1 MGNTKS
7 YGNHRAMKVEIDKSS
22 GFCFGVVN
30 AIKIA
35 EDSLREGKTL
45 FSLGDIVHNSEEIHR
60 LETLGL
66 KTITP
71 EEYFKLAD
79 CTVLIR
85 AHGEPPTTYEY
96 ASKNNITLIDA
107 TCPVVLALQKKVKK
121 AYNEL
126 KNVNGQVII
135 FGKKGHAE
143 VDGLNGQTTNE
154 AVTVQD
160 ESDRG
165 KIDFSR
171 PATLFSQ
178 TTRSIAD
185 FIKIGEEIHSR
196 MEGEAHLKIND
207 TICRQVANRVPKL
220 QNFVTHYGLILF
232 VSGKKS
238 SNGKFL
244 YEVCKQKNPNTF
256 FISNTEDL
264 NPEWFKGVT
273 TVGIC
278 GATST
283 PQWLM
288 EKVADWIKER
298 FE

>member
-1 MGNTKS
+1 MI
-7 YGNHRAMKVEIDKSS
+7 VEIDKNS

-35 EDSLREGKTL
+35 EDSLSDERKL
-45 FSLGDIVHNSEEIHR
+45 FCLGDIVHNGEEISR
-60 LETLGL
+60 LEKLGL
-66 KTITP
+66 ITISRN
-71 EEYFKLAD
+71 EYFKLEN

-85 AHGEPPTTYEY
+85 AHGEPPATYEY
-96 ASKNNITLIDA
+96 ASKNNIRLIDA
-107 TCPVVLALQKKVKK
+107 TCPVVLKLQKRVRK
-121 AYNEL
+121 AYDEL
-126 KNVNGQVII
+126 KNEEGQIVIL
-135 FGKKGHAE
+135 GKKGHAE
-143 VDGLNGQTTNE
+143 VDGLNGQANGE
-154 AVTVQD
+154 AIIIQD
-160 ESDRG
+160 KTDID

-178 TTRSIAD
+178 TTRSID
-185 FIKIGEEIHSR
+185 EFNLVSEEIKSR
-196 MEGEAHLKIND
+196 IENEAKLKIND

-220 QNFVTHYGLILF
+220 QSFATRFDLILF

-238 SNGKFL
+238 SNGKYLF
-244 YEVCKQKNPNTF
+244 EVCKQKNPNTNF
-256 FISNTEDL
+256 VSNTDDL
-264 NPEWFKGVT
+264 NPAWFEGIS

-288 EKVADWIKER
+288 EQVADWIKER

>member
-1 MGNTKS
+1 
-7 YGNHRAMKVEIDKSS
+7 MKVEIDKNS

-35 EDSLREGKTL
+35 EGSLKEGKTL
-45 FSLGDIVHNSEEIHR
+45 FSLGDIVHNGEEIDR
-60 LETLGL
+60 LKKLGL
-66 KTITP
+66 KTITH
-71 EEYFKLAD
+71 EEYFNLSD

-85 AHGEPPTTYEY
+85 AHGEPPATYEY
-96 ASKNNITLIDA
+96 AAKNNINLIDA
-107 TCPVVLALQKKVKK
+107 TCPVVLTLQKRVKK
-121 AYNEL
+121 AYDEL
-126 KNVNGQVII
+126 RNVNGQVII

-143 VDGLNGQTTNE
+143 VDGLNGQTNNE
-154 AVTVQD
+154 AVIVQD
-160 ESDRG
+160 ESDLA
-165 KIDFSR
+165 KIDFTR

-178 TTRSIAD
+178 TTRSIDD
-185 FIKIGEEIHSR
+185 FIKIGEEINSR
-196 MEGEAHLKIND
+196 MASETHLKIND

-220 QNFVTHYGLILF
+220 RNFVTHYDLILF

-244 YEVCKQKNPNTF
+244 YEVCKQKNLNTYF
-256 FISNTEDL
+256 VSSPADL
-264 NPEWFKGVT
+264 SPDWFKDAS

-288 EKVADWIKER
+288 EQVADWIKER
-298 FE
+298 FD